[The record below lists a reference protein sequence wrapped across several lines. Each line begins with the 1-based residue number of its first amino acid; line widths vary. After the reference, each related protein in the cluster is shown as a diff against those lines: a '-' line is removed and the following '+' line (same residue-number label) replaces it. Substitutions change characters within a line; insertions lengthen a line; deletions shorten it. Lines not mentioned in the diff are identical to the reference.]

1 MKNNSK
7 ILDSLYKTYKPHRPH
22 GLYIKMWAFLCLC
35 CSILCSCSD
44 MSDVVVDNTVSGVSS
59 DGETSAMYVL
69 NEGLFNFNNS
79 SLAKYSFRDGSL
91 STSYFSSINKRGLG
105 DTANDMQL
113 YGSKL
118 YIVVNVSSDIEVV
131 DFATGQSLK
140 QIPVVDDN
148 GSSRQPRYIAFAKG
162 YAYVCSFDGTVEK
175 IDTLSLTIDNVV
187 NVGRN
192 PDGICTA
199 NGKLYVSNSG
209 GLDTQGIGVDNTV
222 SVIDLDSFK
231 EIKKI
236 TVGPNPGKIMAS
248 ESGNVYVV
256 TRGKDISTGD
266 YHLVSIDSTT
276 DEVIQTID
284 EKALNFALLGD
295 IAYIYQ
301 YNYSTSSSSI
311 KMFNLKTGTTI
322 RDNFITDGTVVTTP
336 YAIAVNPYSGNVYI
350 ADAFNYETNGDVLC
364 FDVQGTLQFRIKNI
378 GLNPN
383 TILFTDQST
392 AGGGSNTSSSF
403 DSSYAD
409 TVFEYRP
416 APSQYMNT
424 ITTAYKAGYQMSD
437 ILKAATKSLKDVTS
451 ALTLG
456 AFGGY
461 IVVGFDHTVKNVSGN
476 YDFKIYGNSYFS
488 QYGTKTGKDGG
499 AAEPGIV
506 WVSKDTNGNGLPDDE
521 WYELAGSE
529 YGKSTETRNYSITYY
544 RPSPEGGDVK
554 WVDNK
559 GNTGF
564 VYRNIYHTQ
573 ASYYPSW
580 MPDEISFSG
589 TRLADNAVNEGTSTG
604 QYWVGYCYPWGYADN
619 YPNNS
624 EYSQFKI
631 DWAVDANGNKVNLPG
646 IDFVKI
652 ATAVNQA
659 SGWMGEIS
667 TEVLGVQDLH
677 YQK

>member
-1 MKNNSK
+1 MNNIPK
-7 ILDSLYKTYKPHRPH
+7 ILDSLHQHLKSHRTYTKT
-22 GLYIKMWAFLCLC
+22 WALLCLWC
-35 CSILCSCSD
+35 GILCSCSD
-44 MSDVVVDNTVSGVSS
+44 MSDVAVDNAVTGVTS
-59 DGETSAMYVL
+59 DGETTAMYVL
-69 NEGLFNFNNS
+69 NEGLFNLNNS
-79 SLAKYSFRDGSL
+79 SLAKYSFNDGAL

-131 DFATGQSLK
+131 DFATGKSLK

-148 GSSRQPRYIAFAKG
+148 AISRQPRYIAFAKG

-175 IDTLSLTIDNVV
+175 IDTLSLTVDDVV
-187 NVGRN
+187 KVGRN

-199 NGKLYVSNSG
+199 NSKLYVSNSG
-209 GLDTQGIGVDNTV
+209 GLDTQGVGVDNTV
-222 SVIDLDSFK
+222 SVIDLESFK

-236 TVGPNPGKIMAS
+236 TVGPNPGKIIAS
-248 ESGNVYVV
+248 ENGNVYVV

-276 DEVIQTID
+276 DEVVKTFD
-284 EKALNFALLGD
+284 EKVLNFTLLGD

-301 YNYSTSSSSI
+301 YNYSTSTSSI
-311 KMFNLKTGTTI
+311 KMFNLKTGTTV

-336 YAIAVNPYSGNVYI
+336 YAISVNPYSGNVYI
-350 ADAFNYETNGDVLC
+350 ADAYNYETNGDVLC

-383 TILFTDQST
+383 TIIFTNQVT
-392 AGGGSNTSSSF
+392 AGAGSGTSSF
-403 DSSYAD
+403 DASYAD

-416 APSQYMNT
+416 APTQYMNT
-424 ITTAYKAGYQMSD
+424 ATTAYKEGYQMTD
-437 ILKAATKSLKDVTS
+437 ILKAATTSIKDITS

-506 WVSKDTNGNGLPDDE
+506 WVSKDMNGNGLPDDE

-529 YGKSTETRNYSITYY
+529 YGKGTETRNYSITYY
-544 RPSPEGGDVK
+544 RPSPESGDVK
-554 WVDNK
+554 WIDNK

-573 ASYYPSW
+573 ASYYPAW

-589 TRLADNAVNEGTSTG
+589 TRLADNAVNEGSDTG

-631 DWAVDANGNKVNLPG
+631 DWAVDANGNKVNLSG

-652 ATAVNQA
+652 TTAVNQA